1 MTLLSERTAAA
12 GVPHTTH
19 NYWLL
24 TPRQSFWNSLS
35 LMINTRELG
44 DGRFSAQLCR
54 TEQLATAF
62 GAVILHVRAS
72 FSICLFNPLLY
83 LTVTVK

>member
-1 MTLLSERTAAA
+1 MTLLSERRATA

-44 DGRFSAQLCR
+44 DGWFSAQLCW

-62 GAVILHVRAS
+62 GTVIPHV
-72 FSICLFNPLLY
+72 PTLL
-83 LTVTVK
+83 K